1 MFVRSRFIA
10 AVLSAGF
17 LATVLTGASAQHE
30 AVALQGEWRVTAI
43 TEAEVPEGVEVSMRV
58 ADEGQVSGR
67 GGCNRYSGEY
77 ELAGDR
83 LTIGP
88 VAMTRMACPD
98 EQMTTETRFGV
109 AVGDV
114 ARAGIDETGALI
126 LSDAGGAR
134 LIVALP
140 ATD

>member
-1 MFVRSRFIA
+1 MSVRSHFIT
-10 AVLSAGF
+10 AVLAAGV
-17 LATVLTGASAQHE
+17 LATALTAASGQHE
-30 AVALQGEWRVTAI
+30 TVALQGAWRVTAI
-43 TEAEVPEGVEVSMRV
+43 AEAEVPEGVEVSMRFD
-58 ADEGQVSGR
+58 DEGQVSGR
-67 GGCNRYSGEY
+67 GGCNRYSGGY

-126 LSDAGGAR
+126 LSDAEGAR